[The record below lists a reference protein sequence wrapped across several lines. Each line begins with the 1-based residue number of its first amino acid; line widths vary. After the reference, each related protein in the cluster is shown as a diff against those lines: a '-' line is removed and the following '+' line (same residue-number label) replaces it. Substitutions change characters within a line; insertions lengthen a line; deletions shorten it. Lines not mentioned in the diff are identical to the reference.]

1 MDGVMSASDQQM
13 LVSSFLEIAVGQTAD
28 TARQFLQATS
38 WKLEEAIQLFY
49 IGNESGAAAS
59 FNSPQLGID
68 ALLGDPSLSGV
79 VNDSVDTNLIQGDGD
94 DVRPPLPVKREV
106 LYDNAVLYG
115 SSGMG
120 GSSREPHLVV
130 PFRNFEEEMKH
141 PGVWEA
147 EKRSTSTVDAAQ
159 DNLASLYRPPFALMY
174 HGSFEKAKDA
184 ARAQNKWLLVNMQST
199 REFSSH
205 MLNRDTWANE
215 AVAQTIK
222 SNFIFWQVYDDTEE
236 GSKVCTYYKLDSMP
250 VVLVIDPI
258 TGQKMRS
265 WRGMVQPETLL
276 EDLLSFMDASPSE
289 YHVNLSHKRPRET
302 PQAPRHPQPQ
312 PQPQPPPPPQPQN
325 EIGEEDEE
333 LQRALA
339 ASMEGI
345 EDSGSV
351 ASKETNEAAS
361 DVVKEEN
368 LIKKPSYPPLPEEPK
383 GDRNLLCRVAIRF
396 PDGRRLQRNFLRTDS
411 IKLLWSFCSTQFE
424 EAESRPFKF
433 TQAIPGVS
441 KFLEFDNNMTFEESG
456 LANSIISFTWE

>member
-13 LVSSFLEIAVGQTAD
+13 LVTSFLEIAVGQTAD

-49 IGNESGAAAS
+49 IGNEGGAAAS
-59 FNSPQLGID
+59 FNSPQLGND
-68 ALLGDPSLSGV
+68 ALLRDPSLSGAV
-79 VNDSVDTNLIQGDGD
+79 KDSADNNLVQGDGD

-120 GSSREPHLVV
+120 GTSRETRLVV

-147 EKRSTSTVDAAQ
+147 EKRSTSTADAAQ

-174 HGSFEKAKDA
+174 HGPFEKAKDA

-302 PQAPRHPQPQ
+302 PQAPRQPQ
-312 PQPQPPPPPQPQN
+312 PQPQPQN

-345 EDSGSV
+345 EDPGSV
-351 ASKETNEAAS
+351 ACKETSEAS
-361 DVVKEEN
+361 DDVKEEQ
-368 LIKKPSYPPLPEEPK
+368 LIKKPSYPPLPEERK
-383 GDRNLLCRVAIRF
+383 GDRNLFCRVAIRF

-411 IKLLWSFCSTQFE
+411 IKLLWSFCSTQLE

-433 TQAIPGVS
+433 TQAIPGAS
-441 KFLEFDNNMTFEESG
+441 KFLEYNNNITFEESG